1 MVCIGKSNRLEK
13 FDLEARCEL
22 LAAPQSGD
30 CNEVNKIMARGKIL
44 KKKKKK
50 KGILLF
56 RLSDGMVKNI
66 LNVYYN
72 IMFFHQKVKKFLVL
86 KPYINIYN
94 TSEQQIFI
102 NL

>member
-30 CNEVNKIMARGKIL
+30 CNEVNKIMARGKI
-44 KKKKKK
+44 KK

-72 IMFFHQKVKKFLVL
+72 IMFFHQKVKKSH
-86 KPYINIYN
+86 I
-94 TSEQQIFI
+94 
-102 NL
+102 

>member
-44 KKKKKK
+44 KKKKKRHPTVPTIRWNGQKYFKCVLQYNVFSSKGK
-50 KGILLF
+50 KISCF
-56 RLSDGMVKNI
+56 EA
-66 LNVYYN
+66 
-72 IMFFHQKVKKFLVL
+72 
-86 KPYINIYN
+86 IYKH
-94 TSEQQIFI
+94 I
-102 NL
+102 